1 MLFRLQK
8 YSFPVEQANIYRT
21 LEQLCPL
28 EERFDKRHFT
38 AHIGYNHQDG
48 KGKHIARG
56 KSEDAVEFGTFI
68 DLHHFAPRKVVGQKV
83 KGGKDCQP

>member
-8 YSFPVEQANIYRT
+8 YRFPVEQANIYRT

-48 KGKHIARG
+48 KGKHIA
-56 KSEDAVEFGTFI
+56 
-68 DLHHFAPRKVVGQKV
+68 
-83 KGGKDCQP
+83 